1 MTEPP
6 ARPPSPAP
14 RSSARRPPPPVPITV
29 LTGFL
34 GAGKTTLLNRLLR
47 DPALADTLVIIN
59 EFGEIGL
66 DHLFVEKADGDML
79 VMASGCLCC
88 TIRGDLVSTL
98 EDILKRLDNGRLRPF
113 ARIVIETTGLADPAP
128 VLHTIMYHPY
138 LVLRFRLQGIV
149 TVVDTING
157 MATLDAHPEAV
168 KQVAVADR
176 IVLTKTDLAQH
187 RQQGLQEDLAA
198 LRQRLHRLAPFAR
211 LIDVSQASAANL
223 FDTGLWNPET
233 RQADVR
239 KWLNAEALAEGAA
252 EAKAGDHG
260 HSGHHGHDH
269 EHVHGAHAHHDVNRH
284 DARIRAFCLRS
295 DKALTPGAFDT
306 FVEMLRQIHGPNL
319 LRVKGILSLSD
330 NPARPVVIHGVQHV
344 FHPPQRLD
352 AWPDADHSTRIVFI
366 VRDLEP
372 EHLQG
377 LWAAFAGETRIG
389 QADAAAITQ
398 NPLNPKPEGLL
409 R

>member
-1 MTEPP
+1 MTKP
-6 ARPPSPAP
+6 A
-14 RSSARRPPPPVPITV
+14 ARRPPPPVPMTV

-98 EDILKRLDNGRLRPF
+98 EDILKRLDNGRMKPF

-168 KQVAVADR
+168 KQAAVADR
-176 IVLTKTDLAQH
+176 IVLTKTDMMPNLAQAAAP
-187 RQQGLQEDLAA
+187 QALSA
-198 LRQRLHRLAPFAR
+198 LRRRLHQLAPFAR
-211 LIDVSQASAANL
+211 LIDVSEASAANL

-233 RQADVR
+233 KHADVR
-239 KWLNAEALAEGAA
+239 KWLNAEDLAEAAA
-252 EAKAGDHG
+252 EESASDHHDG
-260 HSGHHGHDH
+260 HLGHDH
-269 EHVHGAHAHHDVNRH
+269 NHVHGHAHGHPAHNDVNRH

-295 DKALTPGAFDT
+295 DKALAPRAFDT

-366 VRDLEP
+366 VRDIEP
-372 EHLQG
+372 EHLRG
-377 LWAAFAGETRIG
+377 LWAAFAGESQIG
-389 QADAAAITQ
+389 QADAAAIMQ

>member
-1 MTEPP
+1 MTKS
-6 ARPPSPAP
+6 A
-14 RSSARRPPPPVPITV
+14 ARRPPPPAPVTV

-66 DHLFVEKADGDML
+66 DHLFVETADGDML
-79 VMASGCLCC
+79 VLASGCLCC
-88 TIRGDLVSTL
+88 TIRGDLVGTL
-98 EDILKRLDNGRLRPF
+98 EDILRRLDNGRLKPF
-113 ARIVIETTGLADPAP
+113 SRIVIETTGLADPAP

-149 TVVDTING
+149 TVVDAING

-176 IVLTKTDLAQH
+176 IVLAKTDMAQADMA
-187 RQQGLQEDLAA
+187 QAASPQALSA
-198 LRQRLHRLAPFAR
+198 LRRRLTLLAPFAR
-211 LIDVSQASAANL
+211 LIDVAEAGAANL

-233 RQADVR
+233 RHPDVR
-239 KWLNAEALAEGAA
+239 KWLNAENLAEKSTAPHA
-252 EAKAGDHG
+252 
-260 HSGHHGHDH
+260 HDH
-269 EHVHGAHAHHDVNRH
+269 RQDGHGDDGHGGDGHGGDSHARHDVNRH

-295 DKALTPGAFDT
+295 DKALAPGAFDT
-306 FVEMLRQIHGPNL
+306 FIEMLRQLHGPNL

-330 NPARPVVIHGVQHV
+330 DPDRPVVIHGVQHV
-344 FHPPQRLD
+344 FHPPHRLN
-352 AWPDADHSTRIVFI
+352 AWPDADHATRIVFI
-366 VRDLEP
+366 VRDIDP
-372 EHLQG
+372 DHLRG
-377 LWAAFAGETRIG
+377 VWAAFAGEPRVG
-389 QADAAAITQ
+389 AADAAAITR
-398 NPLNPKPEGLL
+398 NPLNPKPDGLL

>member
-1 MTEPP
+1 M
-6 ARPPSPAP
+6 
-14 RSSARRPPPPVPITV
+14 TV

-98 EDILKRLDNGRLRPF
+98 EDILKRLDNGRLKPF

-149 TVVDTING
+149 TVVDAING

-168 KQVAVADR
+168 KQAAVADR
-176 IVLTKTDLAQH
+176 IVLTKTDMAAAAPEALS
-187 RQQGLQEDLAA
+187 A
-198 LRQRLHRLAPFAR
+198 LRERLHQLAPFAR
-211 LIDVSQASAANL
+211 LIDVADASAANL

-233 RQADVR
+233 RHADVR
-239 KWLNAEALAEGAA
+239 KWLNAEDEAEKAA
-252 EAKAGDHG
+252 TEHG
-260 HSGHHGHDH
+260 HAHHDH
-269 EHVHGAHAHHDVNRH
+269 EHVHGHSHAGHAHRDVNRH
-284 DARIRAFCLRS
+284 DASIRAFCLRS

-306 FVEMLRQIHGPNL
+306 FVEMLRRIHGPNL

-366 VRDLEP
+366 VRDIEP
-372 EHLQG
+372 EHLHG
-377 LWAAFAGETRIG
+377 LFAAFSGESRIG
-389 QADAAAITQ
+389 QADAAALTQ